1 MVYRQPLTIMDNAT
15 RQPVKNP
22 LTLKSIQNITA
33 KYGLVTPAEAGQ
45 TIKQTVERMGAA
57 FDVTK
62 GEDKAPVFEYGNEGM
77 ILRKKVITFKAISSI
92 GHDFHR
98 SKLIDAYKL
107 EQAGDAQGAHVL
119 YQEYLDGARFSAS
132 VLSTEQPFNFDL
144 TNGDEVKL
152 KVEIWDDKI
161 IRGTGKTIKLM
172 APKEVAAF
180 NGAAFFASITAVADP
195 EANKPEGAEAD
206 PTKAKV
212 DASVEE

>member
-1 MVYRQPLTIMDNAT
+1 MANET

-22 LTLKSIQNITA
+22 LTLKSIQNITS

-98 SKLIDAYKL
+98 SKLIEAYKL
-107 EQAGDAQGAHVL
+107 EQAKDAQGAHVL

-132 VLSTEQPFNFDL
+132 VLSTEQPFNYDL
-144 TNGDEVKL
+144 TNGDEVKV

-161 IRGTGKTIKLM
+161 IRGTGRTIKLL

-195 EANKPEGAEAD
+195 AANTDAGEGAEVD
-206 PTKAKV
+206 PAKV
-212 DASVEE
+212 ATTTAEV